1 MSRKFWDSVTVVGC
15 GLIGASFA
23 LALKRAGACGRI
35 AGWDTDPSALEAA
48 TAVGALDEVDESFV
62 DDTVSRADLVYLAAP
77 VGQIVE
83 HLRAG
88 ARRFKPGAVVTDAG
102 STKVEVCRA
111 ARAEHLRG
119 WRFVGGHPVAGS
131 HLGGAAH
138 AREDLFEGAP
148 YVLAEP
154 EDAGDAG
161 AANALAETLGLLG
174 ARVRVMSPG
183 EHDRAMAL
191 VSHLPQLVS
200 CALASAIERRADS
213 DELAGLSGAGY
224 RDTTRLAASPWGVWR
239 DIFATNAEAV
249 ADALDSFIAALAA
262 ARDELREHSRGARDE
277 SGGLAAT
284 RSLFARGRPAAG
296 PSQGKF
302 EKP

>member
-1 MSRKFWDSVTVVGC
+1 MSRTFWDSVTIVGC

-23 LALKRAGACGRI
+23 LALRRAGACGRV

-48 TAVGALDEVDESFV
+48 SKVGAIDEVDEAFAV
-62 DDTVSRADLVYLAAP
+62 GAVSRADLVYLAAP

-83 HLRAG
+83 HLRERAQQ
-88 ARRFKPGAVVTDAG
+88 FKPGAVVTDAG

-111 ARAEHLRG
+111 AREQRQRG

-138 AREDLFEGAP
+138 ARADLFDGAP
-148 YVLAEP
+148 YVLTEA
-154 EDAGDAG
+154 EDAGEARALDA
-161 AANALAETLGLLG
+161 LTDTLELFG
-174 ARVRVMSPG
+174 ARVRVMKPDA
-183 EHDRAMAL
+183 HDRALAL

-200 CALASAIERRADS
+200 CALAAAVEGRADS
-213 DELAGLSGAGY
+213 DSLADLAGAGY

-239 DIFATNAEAV
+239 DILATNAENV
-249 ADALDSFIAALAA
+249 ADALDPFIATLAA
-262 ARDELREHSRGARDE
+262 ARDELREHARVAGDE

-284 RSLFARGRPAAG
+284 RSLFACARP
-296 PSQGKF
+296 SVSSNQGKL
-302 EKP
+302 